1 MVDYVSDVNKYVP
14 QVNEHAVAG
23 LVKHFGIAMRE
34 GADSS
39 FVSVADKTELAR
51 VRDGFLKKKCA
62 LTLPD
67 TELDAAIK
75 AVGETMKG
83 ESRSSARRSAICWR
97 TASTSST
104 CLQPRASPARAASC
118 GAGAIPQ

>member
-1 MVDYVSDVNKYVP
+1 MVDYVSDVKKYVP
-14 QVNEHAVAG
+14 QVNEQAVAG

-62 LTLPD
+62 LDLPD

-83 ESRSSARRSAICWR
+83 ESRKLR
-97 TASTSST
+97 TTFCYLLADRFDK
-104 CLQPRASPARAASC
+104 LNLFAA
-118 GAGAIPQ
+118 